1 MFTFSIE
8 SDVTGS
14 AISFKSSN
22 LEVITRLMTLVGNVA
37 DAELDDAEEVEEIGG
52 IEVDE
57 LEFDDEGFAWWY
69 DADYDEWYWYNE
81 EEDLWEEAEYEE
93 DAEDEESDAE

>member
-8 SDVTGS
+8 SDISGS
-14 AISFKSSN
+14 TISFRSPSM
-22 LEVITRLMTLVGNVA
+22 EVLATLMNKFSEAFETVI
-37 DAELDDAEEVEEIGG
+37 DEAEEIDEIGG
-52 IEVDE
+52 IDIDE

-81 EEDLWEEAEYEE
+81 EEDFWEEAEYEE
-93 DAEDEESDAE
+93 IEVDEESDAE